1 MSKEMTPQEVLRKA
15 HERMTAENW
24 ADDGWGDGKNTACL
38 MHQLMLV
45 GPRGWSFWESL
56 VKGPIGK
63 ATSYL
68 RRAIKKVDPDWYE
81 EHGKYADRRD
91 VIANFN
97 DDARTTYEDASM
109 VLKEAWFLAEQE
121 GL

>member
-1 MSKEMTPQEVLRKA
+1 MSNELTPQEVLRKA
-15 HERMTAENW
+15 QERMTPDNW
-24 ADDGWGDGKNTACL
+24 ASDGWGDGKTACL
-38 MHQLMLV
+38 MYQLAIAAEAK
-45 GPRGWSFWESL
+45 GSL
-56 VKGPIGK
+56 WTSLGQGPIGK
-63 ATSYL
+63 AISYL

-109 VLKEAWFLAEQE
+109 VLKEALFLAEQE